1 MKQVFTFLAVL
12 FFLSA
17 PCFAQS
23 GTTVSEL
30 VFQNPVLVSGTAGQ
44 DGAVYKFSNVAAGID
59 ATVTVAG
66 RSGPAVVLT
75 NVDVDDMGW
84 HKAFQPQLGIPGNVP
99 GYQDW
104 WMDFELR
111 FYAAGT
117 SDKKTLGSFN
127 ATAIDV
133 DGDGLSIQ
141 EYLQM
146 NKIKSIAYCPVNY
159 LAEQGLTATSCTYD
173 NVIGNTVGS
182 DKKVMGPV
190 MNFTNIDT
198 LGTPVMAMFTYEN
211 KDMIAFRYGA
221 RSGANISNAGERL
234 NSLWFKAFNLTPP
247 STLPIHF
254 HSFAATYDKKKASL
268 NWTAE
273 SDENAGFFT
282 VERST
287 NGTTYQ
293 SIGRLPASFGKASYT
308 LTDDNLPA
316 TAAIVYYRIQSREKS
331 GETNYSSIKIIRL
344 NQEAAAAICL
354 YPNPVQKTANLTL
367 PAAWQSQP
375 VTVSVYSGSGIEVQR
390 KAIPSAGQ
398 TEALDLGPLPKGFYV
413 VKARCNGQWSEE
425 RIVKN

>member
-1 MKQVFTFLAVL
+1 MKQVFTALAVL

-23 GTTVSEL
+23 GATVSEL
-30 VFQNPVLVSGTAGQ
+30 VFQNPVLVAGTAGQ

-66 RSGPAVVLT
+66 RSGNAVVLT
-75 NVDVDDMGW
+75 NIDVDDMGW

-99 GYQDW
+99 GNQDW
-104 WMDFELR
+104 WMDFEMR

-117 SDKKTLGSFN
+117 ANKKTLGSFN

-146 NKIKSIAYCPVNY
+146 NKLKSVAFCPVNY
-159 LAEQGLTATSCTYD
+159 LAEQGTASTSCAYD
-173 NVIGNTVGS
+173 NVIGNTVGM

-198 LGTPVMAMFTYEN
+198 LGTPVMATFTFED

-221 RSGANISNAGERL
+221 RSGAGISNAGERL
-234 NSLWFKAFNLTPP
+234 NSLWFKAFSLTPP
-247 STLPIHF
+247 ATLPIHF
-254 HSFAATYDKKKASL
+254 HSFTATYEKKKASL

-273 SDENAGFFT
+273 SDENAGWFT

-293 SIGRLPASFGKASYT
+293 SIGRLAANFGKASYT
-308 LTDDNLPA
+308 FTDDNLPA

-331 GETNYSSIKIIRL
+331 GETAYSSIKIIRL
-344 NQEAAAAICL
+344 NKEAAAAISL

-375 VTVSVYSGSGIEVQR
+375 VTLNVYSGSGIEVQR

-398 TEALDLGPLPKGFYV
+398 IEALDFGPLPKGFYV
-413 VKARCNGQWSEE
+413 VKAHCNGQWSEE